1 MVHLNGIRDASGTRF
16 TTDLACTSKKVM
28 PRKPGVSKV
37 RATAPRS
44 ISGSAR
50 SRGAVNRSPPSPV
63 SGGSSSRRLSQR
75 IPDTIEWLFDDGKA
89 IGHRLAGS
97 IQRDRSGPWVSSPVR
112 VAGDRHKTDEVQSQ
126 NNWIKTGS

>member
-1 MVHLNGIRDASGTRF
+1 MVQRNGILDASGTRL
-16 TTDLACTSKKVM
+16 TMDLACTSKKVM

-50 SRGAVNRSPPSPV
+50 SRAAVNRSSPSPV

-75 IPDTIEWLFDDGKA
+75 IPDTIE
-89 IGHRLAGS
+89 
-97 IQRDRSGPWVSSPVR
+97 
-112 VAGDRHKTDEVQSQ
+112 
-126 NNWIKTGS
+126 

>member
-28 PRKPGVSKV
+28 PRKPGVSNV

-63 SGGSSSRRLSQR
+63 SSGSSSRRLSQR
-75 IPDTIEWLFDDGKA
+75 IPNMIE
-89 IGHRLAGS
+89 
-97 IQRDRSGPWVSSPVR
+97 
-112 VAGDRHKTDEVQSQ
+112 
-126 NNWIKTGS
+126 